1 MIEIRNL
8 VKIYRVNPIVND
20 LSVTINDGDII
31 SIIGPSGCGKSTFIK
46 CINMLERPTS
56 GQIFIDGEEITAAG
70 YDLLK
75 VSRKVGMVFQSFNL
89 FENMTVIEN
98 VMNPQVDILKAS
110 RQQAYDKAVK
120 LLKRVNLFQKAFS
133 YPDQLSGGQ
142 KQRVAIARTLAM
154 DPEIILFDE
163 PVSALDPAMVGEV
176 KAVIKDLTHT
186 GKTMLIVTHDMDFA
200 RSIGNRLFYMDEG
213 TIYEE
218 GDPETVFSFPKKEKT
233 RRFVNG
239 LKVLEFKIDDSDY
252 DFYGAYASIDE
263 YCRRNHIDYR
273 KSFHIHSAFEE
284 LCQGILLEKLND
296 YRVCFSVIY
305 SQKDDSVEINVL
317 YGDEPC
323 NILEENQ
330 SSLPLKI
337 IKGISS
343 SLRYEKTDEKGYANR
358 ILMEIR

>member
-1 MIEIRNL
+1 MIEIKNL

-20 LSVTINDGDII
+20 LSVNINDGDII

-56 GQIFIDGEEITAAG
+56 GQIFIDGEEITAPG

-98 VMNPQVDILKAS
+98 VMNPQIDILKVS
-110 RQQAYDKAVK
+110 RQEAYDKAVV

-133 YPDQLSGGQ
+133 YPNQLSGGQ

-176 KAVIKDLTHT
+176 KAVIRDLTHT
-186 GKTMLIVTHDMDFA
+186 GKTMIIVTHDMDFA
-200 RSIGNRLFYMDEG
+200 RTIGNRLFYMDEG
-213 TIYEE
+213 IIYEE
-218 GDPETVFSFPKKEKT
+218 GDPETVFSSPKKEKT

-239 LKVLEFKIDDSDY
+239 LKVLDLKIDSSDY

-263 YCRRNHIDYR
+263 YCRKNQIDYK
-273 KSFHIHSAFEE
+273 KSYRIQSLFEE
-284 LCQGILLEKLND
+284 LCQGILLKKLDD
-296 YRVCFSVIY
+296 YRVHFSVVY
-305 SQKDDSVEINVL
+305 SQKDDSAEISVL
-317 YGDEPC
+317 YGDKADD
-323 NILEENQ
+323 ILDEGHG
-330 SSLPLKI
+330 SLPFKI
-337 IKGISS
+337 ISGMSS
-343 SLRYEKTDEKGYANR
+343 SLEYQEVDEEGFVNK
-358 ILMEIR
+358 ILIEIK